1 MNRLNILQ
9 LGSPTGLFGAERWI
23 LALIKY
29 LDKSKFNIHVAAIKD
44 HPCLEVPLCR
54 EAKSLGFSTKIF
66 EAYGRFN
73 FSAVK
78 QVKKFILENNI
89 HIIHT
94 HAYKQ
99 DIIGILASI
108 STRCKTITTPH
119 GWSKKADFK
128 LMVYET
134 INKLI
139 FPFFDAVVPL
149 SEELYKSCLK
159 IPFLREKLHLIKNG
173 VDIEEVKNT
182 KDIAQEIL
190 KLKENKVLIIGYI
203 GQLIPRKGLDI
214 LLSALKDLREID
226 WHLFIIG
233 EGKEKNRLISM
244 SKEFG
249 IDSKIH
255 FTGFRE
261 DRLSFLK
268 GFDIFVL
275 PSRLEGIP
283 RCLMEA
289 GGMGIPI
296 IASRIPG
303 CMDIVI
309 NNKTGLLFTP
319 EDPLSLKNAILK
331 LGYDDDFRKQLGQN
345 ASLFI
350 EKKYSAKKMAK
361 EYEELYFNLLSK

>member
-1 MNRLNILQ
+1 MKKLNILQ

-29 LDKSKFNIHVAAIKD
+29 LDKTRFNIHVAAIKD
-44 HPCLEVPLCR
+44 HPSLDVPLCR
-54 EAKSLGFSTKIF
+54 EAKSIGFSTKVF

-73 FSAVK
+73 FSAIK
-78 QVKKFILENNI
+78 QVRKFILENNI

-108 STRCKTITTPH
+108 NTNCKTITTPH

-128 LMVYET
+128 LMIYET

-159 IPFLREKLHLIKNG
+159 IPFLKSKLHLIKNG
-173 VDIEEVKNT
+173 VDIEEIKNT
-182 KDIAQEIL
+182 KNIAEEIL
-190 KLKENKVLIIGYI
+190 ELKKNKTFIIGYI

-214 LLSALKDLREID
+214 LFTALKDIKEIN

-233 EGKEKNRLISM
+233 EGEEKNRLISM
-244 SKEFG
+244 SKGFG
-249 IDSKIH
+249 IDSRIH

-268 GFDIFVL
+268 GFDVFIL

-303 CMDIVI
+303 CTDIVI

-319 EDPLSLKNAILK
+319 DDPVSLKNTILK
-331 LGYDDDFRKQLGQN
+331 MAHNNELRKSLGQN
-345 ASLFI
+345 VSLFI
-350 EKKYSAKKMAK
+350 EKNYSAKKMAK
-361 EYEELYFNLLSK
+361 EYEELYHKLIKK